1 MKDENDR
8 VTLEMPGLLPEEEGG
23 KRGRGRPRQ
32 HADQAARQK
41 AYRERLKASGKR
53 VLSVIVTDTR
63 DESKPLTSDVIDLSE
78 VRQPRRR

>member
-8 VTLEMPGLLPEEEGG
+8 VTLEMPGLLPEGERE

-32 HADQAARQK
+32 HADKAAKQR

-53 VLSVIVTDTR
+53 VLSVVVTDTR
-63 DESKPLTSDVIDLSE
+63 DESRPLTSDVIDLSE

>member
-1 MKDENDR
+1 MKDEADK
-8 VTLEMPGLLPEEEGG
+8 VTIDMLNGDEPE
-23 KRGRGRPRQ
+23 KRSRGRPRT

-41 AYRERLKASGKR
+41 AYRQRLKEAGKR

-78 VRQPRRR
+78 VKVKRKR

>member
-1 MKDENDR
+1 MKQSDDNR
-8 VTLEMPGLLPEEEGG
+8 TLDLPGLEVEEPR
-23 KRGRGRPRQ
+23 RGRGRPKL

-78 VRQPRRR
+78 VKRKR

>member
-1 MKDENDR
+1 MKQSDDNR
-8 VTLEMPGLLPEEEGG
+8 TLDLPGLEVEEPR
-23 KRGRGRPRQ
+23 RGRGRPKQ

-41 AYRERLKASGKR
+41 AYRQRLKEAGKR

>member
-1 MKDENDR
+1 MKDEADK
-8 VTLEMPGLLPEEEGG
+8 VTIDMLGVEPE
-23 KRGRGRPRQ
+23 KRGRGRPRT

-41 AYRERLKASGKR
+41 AYRERLKEAGKR

-78 VRQPRRR
+78 VKRKR

>member
-1 MKDENDR
+1 MKDEHDQ
-8 VTLEMPGLLPEEEGG
+8 VTASLPLEPEPE
-23 KRGRGRPRQ
+23 KRGRGRPRT

-41 AYRERLKASGKR
+41 AYRQRLKASGKR

>member
-1 MKDENDR
+1 MKDEHDQ
-8 VTLEMPGLLPEEEGG
+8 VTASLPLEPEPE
-23 KRGRGRPRQ
+23 KRSRGRPRT

-41 AYRERLKASGKR
+41 AYRQRLKEAGKR

-78 VRQPRRR
+78 VKRKR